1 MRITSYAP
9 PTRNLAITIL
19 VLVVLFVLYVL
30 AAGVWIVPGSLTAV
44 SGLVDRLQPT
54 CRAGQ
59 VVATYGCQS
68 ERTSSSCPSGTCYR
82 VWVETA
88 VGCNPSA
95 ASSSS
100 SSSANGTT
108 VTMALYTQ
116 CHFALGASIPHL
128 LYDPR
133 AEAELVEW
141 YATNETARAWRRGDC
156 TFTCKAFE
164 ASEKEPLVKNALL
177 WAMDVTRNAPVPV
190 SHTHTRPTGARNDNR
205 RLHPGWLCSPHGP
218 RHRRHAPHAARH
230 GGTATRAA
238 RVPLHVQPYK
248 GTCHDRCSSR
258 WQPCTGCG
266 ESFVPCHSQKGV

>member
-9 PTRNLAITIL
+9 PTRNLAIAIL

-164 ASEKEPLVKNALL
+164 ASAKELLVKNALL
-177 WAMDVTRNAPVPV
+177 WAMDVTRNAPAPLT
-190 SHTHTRPTGARNDNR
+190 HTHT
-205 RLHPGWLCSPHGP
+205 PH
-218 RHRRHAPHAARH
+218 RCQKR
-230 GGTATRAA
+230 
-238 RVPLHVQPYK
+238 QPSSSSWVALQSSWASSSQA
-248 GTCHDRCSSR
+248 CSSCCSA
-258 WQPCTGCG
+258 WWYGHVGCEG
-266 ESFVPCHSQKGV
+266 AATCATTQRDLSRPLQFEVEAMSRMW